1 MWGLVFTAPSNLVD
15 DLTYLV
21 KTVTKPKMESLDQID
36 VNTNNALFYLKTAF
50 PGVVGVI
57 LAAIIGTLVRTG
69 FGLFQRFNDIEN
81 RIKALETLIP

>member
-1 MWGLVFTAPSNLVD
+1 M
-15 DLTYLV
+15 
-21 KTVTKPKMESLDQID
+21 KPKMESLDQID
-36 VNTNNALFYLKTAF
+36 VNTNNALFYFKTAF

-57 LAAIIGTLVRTG
+57 LAAINSTLIRTG